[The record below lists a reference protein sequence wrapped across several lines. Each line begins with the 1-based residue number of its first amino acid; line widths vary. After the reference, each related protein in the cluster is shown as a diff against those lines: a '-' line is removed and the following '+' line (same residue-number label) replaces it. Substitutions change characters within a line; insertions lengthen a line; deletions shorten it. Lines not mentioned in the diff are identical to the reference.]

1 MGRRANRV
9 LGWGML
15 LTGPMVFG
23 GSCAVD
29 VYRTVRG
36 DIGDLIRYYDD
47 DDDHC
52 CWDDD
57 DWDDVE
63 DFFDDVLDW
72 D

>member
-1 MGRRANRV
+1 MGRRASR
-9 LGWGML
+9 LAGLGML
-15 LTGPMVFG
+15 LAGPLLFG

-36 DIGDLIRYYDD
+36 DVRDLLDYFEDD
-47 DDDHC
+47 DDW
-52 CWDDD
+52 WDDD
-57 DWDDVE
+57 DFEDDVD